1 MISEERQHVSELL
14 EAFVDSHPLKHPDI
28 AKFYKANIGSGANS
42 FIPTMDLYIG
52 YHYVIYTLLLF
63 LDQYGGN
70 DLYINYQRLNTK
82 ECLAGLTF
90 MPSTDGS
97 PIHKTTLR
105 DHMLGIVDK
114 MVQEYRKSSYEIGS
128 HDWPNH
134 LLLNGGVA
142 ALSYKMALGRGEAY
156 CKHYDN
162 DLCQASLA
170 ILEDMPV
177 MGYLRDFGAIKDI
190 IKSYYMFVNEPRALV
205 EKKISDSSHIAIA
218 RVLIDAEQQVKRGKI
233 FESVAAPG
241 GTEKK
246 NELINTE
253 AAELIKSAEN
263 DRIQS
268 DQFNRTELKSLLNMQ
283 KLKDINKIQDKLINA
298 LEHKDKQ
305 AVEQL
310 KGKLAKLKND
320 TPVPENP
327 E

>member
-14 EAFVDSHPLKHPDI
+14 EAFVDSYPLKHPDI
-28 AKFYKANIGSGANS
+28 AKFYKANLGSGANS

-90 MPSTDGS
+90 MPPSDA

-105 DHMLGIVDK
+105 DHMLDVVDK

-134 LLLNGGVA
+134 QLLNGGIA
-142 ALSYKMALGRGEAY
+142 ALSYKIALARGEDY
-156 CKHYDN
+156 CRLYDN

-170 ILEDMPV
+170 ILEDMPA
-177 MGYLRDFGAIKDI
+177 MGYLRDFRAIKDI
-190 IKSYYMFVNEPRALV
+190 IKNYYLFVNEPRAWAD
-205 EKKISDSSHIAIA
+205 KKVSDNSSIAIA

-246 NELINTE
+246 DALIKAET
-253 AAELIKSAEN
+253 AELIKSAEN

-283 KLKDINKIQDKLINA
+283 KLKAINKIQDKLINA

-310 KGKLAKLKND
+310 KEKLAKLKND
-320 TPVPENP
+320 APVPESP